1 MSTVNEARRV
11 WEETRAGFEP
21 VRILYKG
28 KMGKGDGTVE
38 DASRPNYVW
47 VRIGNQTAYAVF
59 NVRVAPYNDLPVLI
73 GRTPDLPDTD
83 QILGVDWGEWLDK
96 WTSPF
101 LPRHGITHAWNG
113 ADPTWIDKRAITSL
127 LVRATDPA
135 SMRVIILGT
144 ERYPWGTGWH
154 EFYTSLSDDLTSRI
168 PAGAGEHRLVLISI
182 DAASNSLQYTNG
194 AAVPEA
200 MIATAPTPPAGC
212 IPLAC
217 VELTNGMSTITQD
230 EITDYR
236 IMWDTVADGASPW
249 GNVIVVAKSGGDY
262 DNLPDAVAAASD
274 GDAIVM
280 MEGVYNDAV
289 TIDKKLLI
297 RAGGTPLS
305 TFLDSSVG
313 RVEISGDVT
322 ITEACQLRGIA
333 VSGAFTVNVGAYQ
346 KWIGAEHCSFDT
358 TTFASAGGSQVWI
371 KLVDCYVDG
380 EIGLDFSEATDGE
393 VHIYG
398 CENENGSTFPL
409 DHGAADLYIGWS
421 AYSTPLTG
429 TGARYFVDANP
440 ILEALK
446 TVDGTGSGLDADL
459 LDSYEASA
467 FPRKAEDAAIAGAW
481 THNDDIS
488 MAAGKTVDGLD
499 LDELGKML
507 FTTADGLLLLDMQ
520 RVVKEGSTNYVIGS
534 RGEKATLSGALH
546 VAQGRWAGK
555 QGVVVEKG
563 TTNEC
568 KNPSFETNAT
578 YWASASAGTVTR
590 TSAESRRGSYS
601 LLCESG
607 GGQTYVQAQYTG
619 GVTSFDASKDYAIS
633 FDYMVDDLPGGGDI
647 QILAY
652 WTGGAQGNAATSA
665 LIGTVQAD
673 GRWHRVGGYLTP
685 DYGDRT
691 GVYFYA
697 RLYGA
702 TADGQGWYLDGFQVE
717 QGRKYNTSYCDGDQG
732 DGYSWS
738 GTAHASASSRT
749 VTTLRP
755 DAAAALIQGNN
766 TVSFR
771 CEIGR
776 AHV

>member
-83 QILGVDWGEWLDK
+83 QVLGVDWGEWLDK

-135 SMRVIILGT
+135 SMRVIVLGT

-168 PAGAGEHRLVLISI
+168 PGAGEHRLVLLSI

-297 RAGGTPLS
+297 RVGSTPLS

-333 VSGAFTVNVGAYQ
+333 VSGAFTVSVGAYQ

-358 TTFASAGGSQVWI
+358 TAFVSAVGSQVWI

-398 CENENGSTFPL
+398 CESENVPTFPV
-409 DHGAADLYIGWS
+409 DHGAADLYTGWS
-421 AYSTPLTG
+421 SIGTITG
-429 TGARYFVDANP
+429 TGTRTTIPDRHYVKTAATATPIQVMDWVADSTGAPAAGFGARHLFSLESGAGEGQDAA
-440 ILEALK
+440 ALD
-446 TVDGTGSGLDADL
+446 VQWSDPASGSE
-459 LDSYEASA
+459 DSYI
-467 FPRKAEDAAIAGAW
+467 RWLIRVAGA
-481 THNDDIS
+481 
-488 MAAGKTVDGLD
+488 
-499 LDELGKML
+499 
-507 FTTADGLLLLDMQ
+507 
-520 RVVKEGSTNYVIGS
+520 
-534 RGEKATLSGALH
+534 AL
-546 VAQGRWAGK
+546 AEAWRLNET
-555 QGVVVEKG
+555 GVVL
-563 TTNEC
+563 
-568 KNPSFETNAT
+568 PS
-578 YWASASAGTVTR
+578 G
-590 TSAESRRGSYS
+590 
-601 LLCESG
+601 
-607 GGQTYVQAQYTG
+607 
-619 GVTSFDASKDYAIS
+619 FDVYPD
-633 FDYMVDDLPGGGDI
+633 
-647 QILAY
+647 
-652 WTGGAQGNAATSA
+652 GNAAGAQERENCWLDWDEHFDVSSLPAGWNWAADGAGDFTAGAPGTVNFSINSLFKFGGAAGTNAFCYRSITSA
-665 LIGTVQAD
+665 YDAFFTALMSPIGLSLNEVGIRIDDSTDPANHYVELFIDYVVGAGARIVGQYNDGGGETSTTWLTNQAVQHFFVLLLATSGAAGNWKINVRLGSD
-673 GRWHRVGGYLTP
+673 YGAGHVGTLGVGKAWTPNRVGIYI
-685 DYGDRT
+685 
-691 GVYFYA
+691 
-697 RLYGA
+697 
-702 TADGQGWYLDGFQVE
+702 
-717 QGRKYNTSYCDGDQG
+717 KNTSAGNRYALVDACR
-732 DGYSWS
+732 
-738 GTAHASASSRT
+738 GTM
-749 VTTLRP
+749 VTW
-755 DAAAALIQGNN
+755 
-766 TVSFR
+766 
-771 CEIGR
+771 
-776 AHV
+776 